1 MKKTY
6 DETGRPV
13 NKDPL
18 FLQFLRYAAVI
29 VVSVCLLVLL
39 ICSIAAKDDVWLI
52 CFIFIAFMA
61 FYITIPIIAL
71 WIYSFVLA
79 IMRFTK
85 TDKILLYFHIAD
97 ILLLGIFVC
106 VSNRPSRKCDAF
118 VMAEY
123 YEGENGWRMRDIAD
137 RYRRMLPDS
146 SQLIVEFENRSM
158 PQSIVLNKQDMEK
171 LENELED
178 CGCIG
183 IEINNYSNPDYSTL
197 RFRRIGMGMYSFR
210 LYDHPLTPQQQDSI
224 NADDCL
230 IVYNDSTVFEFG
242 GGAFGIQHF
251 VGKDEFL
258 KDLH

>member
-6 DETGRPV
+6 DETPV

-29 VVSVCLLVLL
+29 VVSVCLLALL

-106 VSNRPSRKCDAF
+106 VSN
-118 VMAEY
+118 
-123 YEGENGWRMRDIAD
+123 
-137 RYRRMLPDS
+137 LP
-146 SQLIVEFENRSM
+146 
-158 PQSIVLNKQDMEK
+158 
-171 LENELED
+171 LENA
-178 CGCIG
+178 
-183 IEINNYSNPDYSTL
+183 TL
-197 RFRRIGMGMYSFR
+197 LLWLNIMKGKM
-210 LYDHPLTPQQQDSI
+210 
-224 NADDCL
+224 
-230 IVYNDSTVFEFG
+230 VG
-242 GGAFGIQHF
+242 G
-251 VGKDEFL
+251 
-258 KDLH
+258 